1 MSLSILSSRNRG
13 HLPWVRL
20 VWLFAPLVGSG
31 PALADEQWDWTHQQP
46 KVAWQAEIGAGFGSV
61 AVHDD
66 LVFAFGNVNDE
77 DRVTALDVNTGQRR
91 WQYRYPCR
99 AMGLARP
106 DEAGPRAT
114 PLALGGAVYT
124 LSRDGRLLCLNAA
137 DGTLRWWRDIPAEV
151 GEKPPYWGFAGA
163 PLVWDDLLIWSVGEH
178 GLAVRAGDGQVI
190 WKSLPRASTVWKN
203 EPVGVSG
210 YASPQPV
217 TYQGRRLVAVPNE
230 KEWVIVDPADGKR
243 VWATAWEVPYGVTA
257 AQPALAGDRVIL
269 SGGYGY
275 GTRAVTLGSE
285 GPPVWAHK
293 RLRSHVAN
301 LVVVGEHLYGIDG
314 NQQDGD
320 RCELRCLRLADGEV
334 VWAKER
340 FGFGNLTLVD
350 GRLVVLTM
358 RGELV
363 VVVAEPTGYR
373 ETGRFHVLGGESWTA
388 PLVAGSRLFVRN
400 KQGTLVQLDLP

>member
-1 MSLSILSSRNRG
+1 MSLSILSSQNRR
-13 HLPWVRL
+13 HLPCVRL
-20 VWLFAPLVGSG
+20 VGLLATLAGSEMV
-31 PALADEQWDWTHQQP
+31 LAGDHWDWTQQQP
-46 KVAWQAEIGAGFGSV
+46 KVVWRAEIGAGFGSV
-61 AVHDD
+61 AVQEGW
-66 LVFAFGNVNDE
+66 VFAFGNVNDE
-77 DRVTALDVNTGQRR
+77 DRVTALDASTGQLR
-91 WQYRYPCR
+91 WQYCYPCR
-99 AMGLARP
+99 AMGLAKP
-106 DEAGPRAT
+106 DEAGPRVT

-137 DGTLRWWRDIPAEV
+137 NGTLRWWRDIPAEV

-178 GLAVRAGDGQVI
+178 GLAVRAENGQVI
-190 WKSLPRASTVWKN
+190 WKSQPRASTVWKN

-217 TYQGRRLVAVPNE
+217 AYQGRRLVALPNE
-230 KEWVIVDPADGKR
+230 REWVIVDPADGQR

-275 GTRAVTLGSE
+275 GTRAVRLSDD
-285 GPPVWAHK
+285 GPPVWEHK

-314 NQQDGD
+314 NQQDGG

-334 VWAKER
+334 VWSKER

-363 VVVAEPTGYR
+363 VVAAEPTGHR

-388 PLVAGSRLFVRN
+388 PLVAGNRLFARN
-400 KQGTLVQLDLP
+400 KQGTLVRLDLP